1 MNIYYFLH
9 LLENKTVNQ
18 SYGNEGLLSFIHL
31 LDIKDLYKKANNVS
45 RVIPSDTLFRVLRM
59 WTTESFQS
67 FLFGLGNNIYYI
79 SPQHSVYVASAD
91 GLVSNMPTLIYQT
104 MHPIVLRPKI
114 IYLKDKRIESS
125 LFHCHIFP
133 WFLAVFYWPSSL
145 VLLPFILVSV

>member
-31 LDIKDLYKKANNVS
+31 LDIKDLYKKADNVS
-45 RVIPSDTLFRVLRM
+45 KVIPSDTLFRVLRM

-133 WFLAVFYWPSSL
+133 WLLAVFFGRAL
-145 VLLPFILVSV
+145 

>member
-31 LDIKDLYKKANNVS
+31 LDIKDLYKKADNVS

-79 SPQHSVYVASAD
+79 SPQHSVYVASAN
-91 GLVSNMPTLIYQT
+91 GLVSNMPTLIYKLCIQSFF
-104 MHPIVLRPKI
+104 VPK
-114 IYLKDKRIESS
+114 
-125 LFHCHIFP
+125 LFM
-133 WFLAVFYWPSSL
+133 
-145 VLLPFILVSV
+145 

>member
-31 LDIKDLYKKANNVS
+31 LDIKDLYKKADNVS

-79 SPQHSVYVASAD
+79 SPQHSIASAD
-91 GLVSNMPTLIYQT
+91 GLVSNMPTLIYKLCIQSFL
-104 MHPIVLRPKI
+104 VPK
-114 IYLKDKRIESS
+114 
-125 LFHCHIFP
+125 LFMKG
-133 WFLAVFYWPSSL
+133 
-145 VLLPFILVSV
+145 